1 MSCYPTKHK
10 GFCSQSLNKF
20 YEVYFSLFVVV
31 VVVALSKPEALQERR
46 SLKKVPKGTSD
57 YQAAWITNSDDEE
70 EAGEDEN
77 EDDDEFDEEI
87 AEGSDSDQSMVMHLL
102 ACATKLTLT

>member
-10 GFCSQSLNKF
+10 GFCSQRLNKF

-31 VVVALSKPEALQERR
+31 VVVALSKPEALQERK